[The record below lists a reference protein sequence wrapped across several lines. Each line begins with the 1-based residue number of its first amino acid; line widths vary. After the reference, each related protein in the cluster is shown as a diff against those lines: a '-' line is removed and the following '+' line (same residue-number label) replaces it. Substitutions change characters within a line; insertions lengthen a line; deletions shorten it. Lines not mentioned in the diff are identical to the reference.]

1 MQPYLL
7 RILEEKG
14 MLADAQAKSLAGEE
28 RSKAIVHENWEFLMR
43 YFLRE
48 Y

>member
-1 MQPYLL
+1 MLTK
-7 RILEEKG
+7 LEEKR
-14 MLADAQAKSLAGEE
+14 MIADPQEKSLAGEE